1 MSENKA
7 PRLKSRLSFTS
18 KESLAHIN
26 KSGHFQRPINRVASN
41 ETDPGMTDKLYKIMA
56 NYMPKDI
63 NSIQTSIVNHIE
75 YTLARTRFD
84 FKTLH
89 CYLAVA
95 HSVRDRLIES
105 FNDCHRA
112 FNRTGKKKVYYMS
125 LEFLI
130 GRCLQNA
137 LINLNV

>member
-1 MSENKA
+1 MSETKA

-63 NSIQTSIVNHIE
+63 NSIQT
-75 YTLARTRFD
+75 R
-84 FKTLH
+84 
-89 CYLAVA
+89 
-95 HSVRDRLIES
+95 
-105 FNDCHRA
+105 
-112 FNRTGKKKVYYMS
+112 
-125 LEFLI
+125 
-130 GRCLQNA
+130 
-137 LINLNV
+137 